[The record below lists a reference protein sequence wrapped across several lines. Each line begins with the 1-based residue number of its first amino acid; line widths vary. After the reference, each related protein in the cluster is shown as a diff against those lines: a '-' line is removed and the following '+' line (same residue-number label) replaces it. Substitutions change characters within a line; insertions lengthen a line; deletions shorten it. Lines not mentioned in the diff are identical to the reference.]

1 MSENYTDF
9 EQLLLSNENKI
20 ENSIQNDN
28 DNNNNSSDQNN
39 NEQSQSPK
47 STVRRWFSRRG
58 SSENLLNFGPAVLQV
73 DESARME
80 AVKRLEEDLAPQLK
94 TPIVKDTSLNDT
106 NQTTTNKNN
115 NVSNLNGSQTS
126 SNSNHSLQSRPTKGL
141 NFLKKQYKP
150 KNLLYLIL
158 IMKGVDVMV
167 LIFQVY
173 FLKRKQNMKK

>member
-28 DNNNNSSDQNN
+28 DNDNNSSNQNN

-106 NQTTTNKNN
+106 NQTTTNKNKNN

-141 NFLKKQYKP
+141 NFLKKQFYHFF
-150 KNLLYLIL
+150 
-158 IMKGVDVMV
+158 
-167 LIFQVY
+167 IFC
-173 FLKRKQNMKK
+173 FLFRK